1 MMNTII
7 HDDFLLKTETAKELF
22 HQSAKTA
29 PIIDFHNH
37 LNPQDIYED
46 RCYDNL
52 SEVWLGGD
60 HYKWRAM
67 RANGV
72 PEELITGDG
81 DPYEK
86 FLAWADTVQNCIGN
100 PLYHWTHLELKRYFG
115 IDDVLT
121 PETAPA
127 IWEKC
132 NALLKTPEYSIR
144 NLLKMQNVEVLCTT
158 DDPIDDLKWHKKLAE
173 EGFEIQVL
181 PTFRPGRAL
190 DIEKD
195 DFADYIAQL
204 GECTDLEIH
213 SLDDVL
219 QALKKCLAYF
229 IEAGCR
235 VTDHSL
241 ESDFFLPASL
251 EEADYIYQKRMSGE
265 TLSLEET
272 AKYRG
277 FVLTELGRE
286 YSRNNLVMQLH
297 IGAIR
302 NNSLRMFQHLGDDT
316 GFDSLND
323 FNYAPQLSALLN
335 AMDLTEELPKT
346 VLYYLNSKDADML
359 AAMAGNYQSNTQ
371 NIRGKVQLGSAWWF
385 CDHKRGMERQMNAL
399 ADTGLISTFIGMLT
413 DSRSFLS
420 FPRHEYFR
428 RILCNLIGSWVED
441 GEYPAD
447 MPYLNTLVQ
456 NICYTNAKQYFQL

>member
-1 MMNTII
+1 MRTII
-7 HDDFLLKTETAKELF
+7 HDDFILKNETARALY
-22 HQSAKTA
+22 HQSAESL

-37 LNPQDIYED
+37 LNPQEIYED

-52 SEVWLGGD
+52 AEVWLGGD
-60 HYKWRAM
+60 HYKWHAM

-272 AKYRG
+272 AKYHG